1 MRIITGV
8 FFGLA
13 GLFALA
19 AVADEQSADASKK
32 TLDDAGLR
40 AAFAGKTHI
49 GLYRRYLE
57 AYGEQ
62 RFIET
67 YTDNGNLQ
75 YTAGTLSISGTWTIS
90 AGKICFQYNSPEF
103 LAGCFRV
110 VADQGCYYSYEI
122 FPSGRQ
128 AIPGRDPWWIR
139 SHIDGT
145 DPACAGPDLV
155 S

>member
-1 MRIITGV
+1 MRIISGV

-75 YTAGTLSISGTWTIS
+75 YTAGT
-90 AGKICFQYNSPEF
+90 
-103 LAGCFRV
+103 
-110 VADQGCYYSYEI
+110 
-122 FPSGRQ
+122 
-128 AIPGRDPWWIR
+128 
-139 SHIDGT
+139 
-145 DPACAGPDLV
+145 
-155 S
+155 

>member
-1 MRIITGV
+1 MRIISGV

-110 VADQGCYYSYEI
+110 VADQ
-122 FPSGRQ
+122 
-128 AIPGRDPWWIR
+128 
-139 SHIDGT
+139 
-145 DPACAGPDLV
+145 
-155 S
+155 